1 MIDLYLATNL
11 ATKAA
16 RAAAGS
22 ARPDAPVV
30 TERPAGRRSRRH
42 SEHCTRARAAAALH
56 RLASALEPALE
67 PALESAEAPDRR
79 VRVRPSTAHQ

>member
-30 TERPAGRRSRRH
+30 TERPRREHRIRAG
-42 SEHCTRARAAAALH
+42 AAAALH
-56 RLASALEPALE
+56 RMASALEP
-67 PALESAEAPDRR
+67 AEAPDRR
-79 VRVRPSTAHQ
+79 VKVRPRTAHQ